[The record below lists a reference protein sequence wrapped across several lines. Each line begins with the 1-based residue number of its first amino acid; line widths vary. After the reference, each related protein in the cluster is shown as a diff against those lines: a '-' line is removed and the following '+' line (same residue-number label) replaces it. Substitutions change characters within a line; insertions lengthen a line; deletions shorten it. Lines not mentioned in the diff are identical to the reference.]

1 MIIMPDH
8 TALEI
13 RNLLDGFLL
22 DPNSFNENE
31 NTDSQFYEDTNVL
44 GPIKYNENFESQFH
58 QETNLM
64 TAKITPTKPNA
75 SNKAQFIKAKKT
87 FQCSSCGKFFD
98 NYKQLKVHKYQV
110 HPSDYGS
117 IKCKICYKILKT
129 KSILINHML
138 THNSSAFSCSICL
151 KNFNRKHHL
160 ERHEK
165 NCKGLL
171 VKPI

>member
-1 MIIMPDH
+1 MPDH
-8 TALEI
+8 TNSEI
-13 RNLLDGFLL
+13 RNLLDGFSLG
-22 DPNSFNENE
+22 PKNFNESE
-31 NTDSQFYEDTNVL
+31 NTNSQFYQGTNLL
-44 GPIKYNENFESQFH
+44 GPIKCNENADFQFYE
-58 QETNLM
+58 ETNLV
-64 TAKITPTKPNA
+64 TPTKPK
-75 SNKAQFIKAKKT
+75 SSIKTQFIKGKKT
-87 FQCSSCGKFFD
+87 FQCSSCGKLFE

-117 IKCKICYKILKT
+117 IKCKICFKILKT

-165 NCKGLL
+165 NCKGSL